1 MEAVL
6 AFRALLLMAAA
17 AGLAACHDTEVVN
30 AAPPGITL
38 RVDRANAAEAN
49 ARADRYCQ
57 QYGKRA
63 RLQAIHPSTG
73 SDSIAQYECG

>member
-1 MEAVL
+1 MEASLWVRVL
-6 AFRALLLMAAA
+6 LPLAAVA
-17 AGLAACHDTEVVN
+17 ALAACRDAEVVN

-38 RVDRANAAEAN
+38 RVDRDNTAEAN

-63 RLQAIHPSTG
+63 RLQTIRPSTG